1 MPHLSINGY
10 DMAFIEEGQ
19 GRPFVLIHGSLYDYR
34 YWAPQIPALAEA
46 GFRVF
51 APSLRHYWPND
62 ARGAARLS
70 IGEHITDI
78 AAFIAALGL
87 GPVDLLG
94 HSRGGYIAF
103 RVAERRPELLR
114 RLVLAEPA
122 GVLGDGFIVPGIP
135 LPSYTALIADAVGK
149 VAQGDIEAGL
159 SSFYDYALGQGAW
172 ACLGE
177 IRQRICRDNALTLIG
192 QGQEG
197 RVPYARASAEA
208 LAMPCLMLDGGKAE
222 AHFRRVADGLASAI
236 PGLRRVTLPGAAHL
250 LNWDDTQGFNAA
262 VLDFLRDA

>member
-1 MPHLSINGY
+1 
-10 DMAFIEEGQ
+10 MALIEEGR
-19 GRPFVLIHGSLYDYR
+19 GRPLVLIHGSLYDYR
-34 YWAPQIPALAEA
+34 YWAPQIPALAAA

-62 ARGAARLS
+62 ARDATRLS
-70 IGEHITDI
+70 IEEHIADV
-78 AAFIAALGL
+78 AAFIEALGL

-122 GVLGDGFIVPGIP
+122 GVLGEGFIAPGTVQ
-135 LPSYTALIADAVGK
+135 PSYTALIADAVGK

-172 ACLGE
+172 AHLGE
-177 IRQRICRDNALTLIG
+177 TRQRICRDNALTLIG

-208 LAMPCLMLDGGKAE
+208 LAMPSLLLAGGKAE
-222 AHFRRVADGLASAI
+222 AHFRRAADGSASAI

-250 LNWDDTQGFNAA
+250 LNWDDAEGFNAA
-262 VLDFLRDA
+262 LLDFLCDA